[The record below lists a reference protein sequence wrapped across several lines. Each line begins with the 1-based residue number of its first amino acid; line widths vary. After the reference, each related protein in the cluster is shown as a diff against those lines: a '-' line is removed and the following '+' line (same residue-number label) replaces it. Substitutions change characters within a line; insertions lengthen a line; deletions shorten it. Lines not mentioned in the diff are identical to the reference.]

1 MKETSLKSDFEE
13 ITTGATQ
20 NGNPQP
26 FKNKEFLDTIE
37 GMRSYDYR
45 ERFRAEYV
53 QTKIRYERL
62 KAFCDKI
69 EAAMCCG
76 DPFNDKKLDMPKHD
90 CPYDL
95 LRSQQRAMGEYLH
108 FLELRAVIE
117 TIDIAF

>member
-1 MKETSLKSDFEE
+1 MKETSLKSNIGENTECEKWDS
-13 ITTGATQ
+13 
-20 NGNPQP
+20 NPQP

-37 GMRSYDYR
+37 GMRSYNYR
-45 ERFRAEYV
+45 ARFRAEYV

-76 DPFNDKKLDMPKHD
+76 DPFNDKKVDMPKHD
-90 CPYDL
+90 CPYEL

-117 TIDIAF
+117 NVDIAF